1 MSYSLYR
8 FFVFLFSLMIR
19 RPPRSTLFPYTTL
32 FRSWRAQGAMRI
44 TKEIDPI
51 SRELVAYHTQYV
63 RSLDRAIYMDGRP
76 HPPDYAPHTWEG
88 FSTGRFEGNDLVIT
102 TTHLKESYIRR
113 NGPTMSDNV
122 K

>member
-1 MSYSLYR
+1 
-8 FFVFLFSLMIR
+8 
-19 RPPRSTLFPYTTL
+19 
-32 FRSWRAQGAMRI
+32 MRI

-63 RSLDRAIYMDGRP
+63 RSLDRAIYMGGRP

-88 FSTGRFEGNDLVIT
+88 FSTAHFEGNDLVIT

-113 NGPTMSDNV
+113 NGPTMSDQVTQTESHTRPRERRTNMTYRYEHV
-122 K
+122 